1 MSIKKT
7 ASEIQNKWNHLHP
20 HYPHSLRYYLKTRA
34 HKSIGVLA
42 TRHYF
47 QILNVV
53 AHDINML
60 AAELNMSAMNISDSM
75 ASIISRPY
83 VHPLAGQGSDED
95 KDVKRRDRLDEAVR
109 QSNETLAEA
118 TTVFPFT
125 LFPDT
130 VTLDRKKLIIT
141 QRGFFMTSRV
151 LSIQI
156 EEILNISVNVGPF
169 FGSLHI
175 AIRGLTSE
183 DHFDVSYLW
192 RKDAIHLKHMIEG
205 YIIAIKEKLKTER
218 MPKEELIHKLVQLG
232 NDSNP
237 EKKLVAS

>member
-1 MSIKKT
+1 MNLKKT
-7 ASEIQNKWNHLHP
+7 ASGIQYKWNHLRP
-20 HYPHSLRYYLKTRA
+20 QSLHFYLKGRS
-34 HKSIGVLA
+34 HRKIGAFA
-42 TRHYF
+42 TSRYF
-47 QILNVV
+47 QFVNMVSR
-53 AHDINML
+53 DINML
-60 AAELNMSAMNISDSM
+60 AGELNMSAMDISDSM
-75 ASIISRPY
+75 ASIVSRPY
-83 VHPLAGQGSDED
+83 VHPLENEKTADREE
-95 KDVKRRDRLDEAVR
+95 KRRDRLDEAVR
-109 QSNETLAEA
+109 QSNEMLAEA

-130 VTLDRKKLIIT
+130 VTLDRKKLVIT
-141 QRGFFMTSRV
+141 QRSFFMTGKV

-205 YIIAIKEKLKTER
+205 YIIAKKEEIKTGR
-218 MPKEELIHKLVQLG
+218 MQKEELIHKLVKLG
-232 NDSNP
+232 SDSNP
-237 EKKLVAS
+237 ERL

>member
-1 MSIKKT
+1 
-7 ASEIQNKWNHLHP
+7 
-20 HYPHSLRYYLKTRA
+20 
-34 HKSIGVLA
+34 
-42 TRHYF
+42 
-47 QILNVV
+47 
-53 AHDINML
+53 
-60 AAELNMSAMNISDSM
+60 
-75 ASIISRPY
+75 
-83 VHPLAGQGSDED
+83 
-95 KDVKRRDRLDEAVR
+95 
-109 QSNETLAEA
+109 
-118 TTVFPFT
+118 
-125 LFPDT
+125 
-130 VTLDRKKLIIT
+130 
-141 QRGFFMTSRV
+141 
-151 LSIQI
+151 
-156 EEILNISVNVGPF
+156 VNVGPF